1 MADQADFLKGECE
14 QQTKLRTFIKFKE
27 FESIPAYVTKPLSFL
42 QKKYLSK
49 LRLGSLELKIETG
62 RYARP
67 RLEVHER
74 ICPIC
79 TENRQ
84 HKGLEPEIETEIHFL
99 FYCELYDNLRKGWI
113 QKVIK
118 PQNFMDLDEDT
129 KLKVVLNY
137 LSFNLWLQN
146 CIF

>member
-1 MADQADFLKGECE
+1 M
-14 QQTKLRTFIKFKE
+14 I
-27 FESIPAYVTKPLSFL
+27 
-42 QKKYLSK
+42 
-49 LRLGSLELKIETG
+49 GSEK
-62 RYARP
+62 
-67 RLEVHER
+67 VSNSS
-74 ICPIC
+74 PIC

-129 KLKVVLNY
+129 KLKVVLNDPSNVKTTAQFIVDAFSMRRNI
-137 LSFNLWLQN
+137 LNKQN
-146 CIF
+146 ILV